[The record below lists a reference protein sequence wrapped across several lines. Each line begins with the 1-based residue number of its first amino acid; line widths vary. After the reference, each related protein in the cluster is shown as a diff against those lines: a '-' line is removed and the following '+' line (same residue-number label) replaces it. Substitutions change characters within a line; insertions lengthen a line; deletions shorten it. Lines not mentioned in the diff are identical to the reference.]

1 MKIENDYRVV
11 LEFSWKSALGMFRKK
26 SLQICLSIFLEINI
40 KPFTESTVWF
50 PVLFSQKLNEYF
62 SETKV
67 ATDKNFKK
75 TGFYKMVGPKHA
87 ILGQELAYHIMVQVC
102 EVNLNQNVEEIPR
115 GCINNLYQQL
125 IFITNHNMNYTNISS
140 N

>member
-1 MKIENDYRVV
+1 
-11 LEFSWKSALGMFRKK
+11 MFRKK
-26 SLQICLSIFLEINI
+26 SLQIGLSIFLEINI